1 MATYY
6 CSDNEVARFLQVPHF
21 TSSTFPLDSTVEEFI
36 NMAEERVDQ
45 LTDHA
50 WHTNRAKEVTE
61 ERVRVQRVRSN
72 VVNLRG
78 RMQLRHYPILSFSQH
93 ATPSFA
99 NTNGKIQIW
108 TGGSYVDF
116 LDSDNGKTLGS
127 SVTDVGNNLFVD
139 TQQGIIYIDN
149 YSTFNMVNSSPQGVD
164 AYVSYKYAT
173 AATPSDIKLATIYF
187 TASIIVA
194 NDDLNVSQTTEGTM
208 DNRTKSEK
216 FEEMGMKILKDH
228 HRIDRSMSIAR
239 AIGGFGTGMVSP

>member
-1 MATYY
+1 MVY
-6 CSDNEVARFLQVPHF
+6 CTRNDVAAFLQVDDFSGTTTPADGDV
-21 TSSTFPLDSTVEEFI
+21 DSFISMAMSRVEE
-36 NMAEERVDQ
+36 
-45 LTDHA
+45 LTGHA
-50 WHTNRAKEVTE
+50 WATARAREVTE
-61 ERVRVQRVRSN
+61 ERVRVQRVSSN

-78 RMQLRHYPILSFSQH
+78 RIQLEHYPILAFSQH

-99 NTNGKIQIW
+99 NTNGSIQIW

-127 SVTDVGNNLFVD
+127 SVTDTGKNLFVD
-139 TQQGIIYIDN
+139 TERGIIYIDN

-173 AATPSDIKLATIYF
+173 ANTPEDIKLATIYF

-194 NDDLNVSQTTEGTM
+194 NDDLNVSQTTEGSM

-216 FEEMGMKILKDH
+216 YEEMGMKILTDH
-228 HRIDRSMSIAR
+228 SRIGRTMPMAR
-239 AIGGFGTGMVSP
+239 AIGGFGTGMVNP